1 MIALIQAAK
10 DHIEADEFDEFYRVS
25 FPRIV
30 DIARG
35 LSGSRLAAED
45 LAQEAFI
52 AAYKQWDKVGRLE
65 NPGAWVR
72 RVVINKSVSRYRRH
86 LAETKALVKLR
97 PVRGTAPEHLPDD
110 AEDFWQAVRG
120 LPRRQAQ
127 AITLFYLDDL
137 STTEIAEVMELSPNT
152 VKVHLHR
159 GRTTLADTLKES
171 V

>member
-1 MIALIQAAK
+1 MAATAGERPTT
-10 DHIEADEFDEFYRVS
+10 DFDDFYRVT
-25 FPRIV
+25 FPRMV

-45 LAQEAFI
+45 LAQEALV
-52 AAYKQWDKVGRLE
+52 AAYRQWGRVGGLD

-86 LAETKALVKLR
+86 LAETKALVRLR
-97 PVRGTAPEHLPDD
+97 PIRGNPPDLLPPEADEFWRTVRS
-110 AEDFWQAVRG
+110 

-127 AITLFYLDDL
+127 AVTLHYLEDL
-137 STTEIAEVMELSPNT
+137 SVEEIAEVMELSPNT

-159 GRTTLADTLKES
+159 GRTSLADTLKET